1 MDTTIWRRNRERKT
15 YLIAYEFIFY
25 FFFYRLPTRYYI
37 FTYFAR
43 SCVNRIQ
50 HRNRSTSKDHVGNRS
65 MRDFFPR
72 FFFLFFFFRPFDA
85 FLRSNLE
92 IRFFYCLCIAW
103 LDYHLLWSSLKSYIY
118 AQLYYST
125 VILINDFHTIAIIYY
140 SAKYVGETNVKF
152 LKKENFKR

>member
-72 FFFLFFFFRPFDA
+72 FFSFFFFFFVHSTRSYAQIWKFDSSTVCVSRDSITICCDRPLKVIYTHNCITRLLSYQRFSHDRDYLL
-85 FLRSNLE
+85 FGE
-92 IRFFYCLCIAW
+92 IRWRNECKI
-103 LDYHLLWSSLKSYIY
+103 
-118 AQLYYST
+118 
-125 VILINDFHTIAIIYY
+125 
-140 SAKYVGETNVKF
+140 
-152 LKKENFKR
+152 LKKRKF

>member
-72 FFFLFFFFRPFDA
+72 FFFLFFFSSIRRVPTLKFGNSILLLFVYRVTRLFCCDRPLKVIYTHNCITRLLSYQRFSHDRDYLL
-85 FLRSNLE
+85 FGE
-92 IRFFYCLCIAW
+92 IRWRNECKI
-103 LDYHLLWSSLKSYIY
+103 
-118 AQLYYST
+118 
-125 VILINDFHTIAIIYY
+125 
-140 SAKYVGETNVKF
+140 
-152 LKKENFKR
+152 LKKRKF